1 MDFNLWREVSFPE
14 EIALDKIVESGQ
26 CFRPKK
32 ISPSVYRFITKHSFL
47 YCKQVSE
54 KKLAF
59 YVKEEEDWEKL
70 WRPYFDI
77 ERNYREIEKKY
88 PEDTFL
94 RKSIAFGRGLRVLRQ
109 DPFEMLITF
118 ILSQRKSIPAIRSSV
133 EKLCSAFGEKVYSA
147 VEEEEIAFFPEAEA
161 LFGKDLSQCS
171 LGYRLPFVKDAVE
184 RVVEGRLDLS
194 ALQEKETESLLE
206 TLMEVHG
213 VGAKVA
219 SCVALFG
226 YSRMDISPEDVWMKR
241 IWEKKY
247 QGKRPYEKQSDA
259 GIIQQ
264 YLFHYAIHHKE
275 EF

>member
-70 WRPYFDI
+70 WCPYFDI

-147 VEEEEIAFFPEAEA
+147 VEEEEIAFFPDAEA
-161 LFGKDLSQCS
+161 LSSSFCQGCRGKGCRRE
-171 LGYRLPFVKDAVE
+171 LGSFRTGGERDGVTTGDSDGSARGRSEGCVLCCPLRLLPDGYFPG
-184 RVVEGRLDLS
+184 GRLDEADLGEEVS
-194 ALQEKETESLLE
+194 GKA
-206 TLMEVHG
+206 TL
-213 VGAKVA
+213 
-219 SCVALFG
+219 
-226 YSRMDISPEDVWMKR
+226 
-241 IWEKKY
+241 
-247 QGKRPYEKQSDA
+247 
-259 GIIQQ
+259 
-264 YLFHYAIHHKE
+264 
-275 EF
+275 

>member
-147 VEEEEIAFFPEAEA
+147 VEEEEISFRKRRLYSVGTFPIA
-161 LFGKDLSQCS
+161 
-171 LGYRLPFVKDAVE
+171 
-184 RVVEGRLDLS
+184 LS
-194 ALQEKETESLLE
+194 AIGFLL
-206 TLMEVHG
+206 
-213 VGAKVA
+213 
-219 SCVALFG
+219 
-226 YSRMDISPEDVWMKR
+226 SRMPWKGLWKGVWIFPHCKR
-241 IWEKKY
+241 
-247 QGKRPYEKQSDA
+247 KRRS
-259 GIIQQ
+259 
-264 YLFHYAIHHKE
+264 HYWRL
-275 EF
+275 

>member
-1 MDFNLWREVSFPE
+1 MDFNLWREFSFSE

-70 WRPYFDI
+70 WCPYFDI

-161 LFGKDLSQCS
+161 LFGKDLSHCS
-171 LGYRLPFVKDAVE
+171 LGYRLPFVKDAV
-184 RVVEGRLDLS
+184 
-194 ALQEKETESLLE
+194 
-206 TLMEVHG
+206 
-213 VGAKVA
+213 KVA

-241 IWEKKY
+241 IWERKY

>member
-26 CFRPKK
+26 CFRPKE
-32 ISPSVYRFITKHSFL
+32 ISPSVYRFISKNSFL

-70 WRPYFDI
+70 WCPYFDI

-88 PEDTFL
+88 SEDMFL
-94 RKSIAFGRGLRVLRQ
+94 RKSIAFGKGLRVLRQ

-147 VEEEEIAFFPEAEA
+147 MEEEEIAFFPRAEA
-161 LFGKDLSQCS
+161 LFGKDLSHCS

-194 ALQEKETESLLE
+194 ALEEKETKSLLE

-213 VGAKVA
+213 VGVKVA

-226 YSRMDISPEDVWMKR
+226 YSRMDISPEDIWMKR
-241 IWEKKY
+241 IWESKY
-247 QGKRPYEKQSDA
+247 QGKRPYEKQAYA